1 MPNSRAAIIRRAV
14 VTTAVVAAGLKTRA
28 FASGLFRPRFLV
40 NTLRQAFL
48 VAAITLPLANPATP
62 QQPPQRPRIFGIAEV
77 QIFSS
82 NASASHDFYSRILGT
97 AKIPCDWC
105 ESIPG
110 NAFSL
115 NASQIVE
122 LRPAPSPAPSN
133 LIAEIVFLTDS
144 IPALRKYLQFHKI
157 AIVADDNDKERL
169 TLTDPEGQRLA
180 FVQRRKFAP
189 RDLPDSNSGL
199 QMIHAGFVV
208 HDRAAQDRFYKDI
221 LGFRLYWHGG
231 MQAGAD
237 DWVDMQVPDGTQWI
251 EYMLNVP
258 SDANQHT
265 LGVMDHM
272 AIGVPDI
279 RAAYLRLVANGWKPT
294 EQPKIGRDGKW
305 QLNLYDPDDTR
316 VEFMEFTPTEK
327 PCCSPYV
334 GPHPGPP
341 QPDPPATLKISRLTN
356 PQSAAP
362 AQPQL

>member
-1 MPNSRAAIIRRAV
+1 
-14 VTTAVVAAGLKTRA
+14 
-28 FASGLFRPRFLV
+28 
-40 NTLRQAFL
+40 
-48 VAAITLPLANPATP
+48 
-62 QQPPQRPRIFGIAEV
+62 
-77 QIFSS
+77 
-82 NASASHDFYSRILGT
+82 
-97 AKIPCDWC
+97 
-105 ESIPG
+105 
-110 NAFSL
+110 
-115 NASQIVE
+115 
-122 LRPAPSPAPSN
+122 
-133 LIAEIVFLTDS
+133 
-144 IPALRKYLQFHKI
+144 
-157 AIVADDNDKERL
+157 
-169 TLTDPEGQRLA
+169 
-180 FVQRRKFAP
+180 
-189 RDLPDSNSGL
+189 
-199 QMIHAGFVV
+199 MIHAGFVV